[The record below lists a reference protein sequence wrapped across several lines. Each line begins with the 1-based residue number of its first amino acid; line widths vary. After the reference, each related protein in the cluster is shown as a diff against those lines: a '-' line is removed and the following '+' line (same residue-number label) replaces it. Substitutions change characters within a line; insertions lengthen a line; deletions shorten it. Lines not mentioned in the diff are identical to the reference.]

1 MLPPC
6 DALRAAR
13 PRGDGLSLPSLP
25 RLRTARCR
33 GLVIV
38 NTHLDEDICAAG
50 GLIARVAAR
59 GAPIHVLAVT
69 DSDGASAAHRHAAP
83 PGDLNR
89 RLANQRLAYERLGA
103 RHARHDAL
111 ALRGGQVH
119 DHRGDVLA
127 ALSEIIGFAAAT
139 SGLWV
144 LAPQRDDPHPDHA
157 AAGAAAAQACHAYQV
172 RLIEYLPTGGRTASR
187 FRKRPRA
194 WCWARFWTSAN
205 ATPSPPPWHAAHPR
219 DWSWTRCTS
228 PTASAPGR
236 RAACGELTPPD
247 RTGVGTPSGG

>member
-25 RLRTARCR
+25 PLRTARCR

-50 GLIARVAAR
+50 GLIAHVAAR

-103 RHARHDAL
+103 RQARHDAL
-111 ALRGGQVH
+111 ALRGGQVD

-127 ALSEIIGFAAAT
+127 ALSEIIGFAPAT

-157 AAGAAAAQACHAYQV
+157 AAGAAAAQACHAYRV
-172 RLIEYLPTGGRTASR
+172 RLIEYLPTGWPHSIAVPKTAQSLVLGPVLDI
-187 FRKRPRA
+187 RKRHAIAATAPRGA
-194 WCWARFWTSAN
+194 PARLVLDEIYLA
-205 ATPSPPPWHAAHPR
+205 
-219 DWSWTRCTS
+219 D
-228 PTASAPGR
+228 GV
-236 RAACGELTPPD
+236 RA
-247 RTGVGTPSGG
+247 RT